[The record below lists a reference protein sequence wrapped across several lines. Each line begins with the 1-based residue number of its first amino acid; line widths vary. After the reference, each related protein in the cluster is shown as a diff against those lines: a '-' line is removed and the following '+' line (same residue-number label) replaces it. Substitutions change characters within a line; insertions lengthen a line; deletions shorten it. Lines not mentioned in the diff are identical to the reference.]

1 MVITM
6 AEEGDKGN
14 KASGDRASSAA
25 SPGVVPSPSPS
36 PADRSLGTRARESP
50 DSEDRML
57 PGQPGHNVVLT
68 GFMGTGKTT
77 VGVLLAER
85 LGFDFVDTDALIE
98 ARHGPIPE
106 IFRSSGESAFR
117 RFEHDVAVELGA
129 RSSHVVSTGGRLL
142 LDPANAA
149 ALGRTGSVFCLT
161 ATIRTTLDRVMND
174 AVGTRPLLAGSN
186 VRERIETLLAER
198 AEGYAQFIQVPTDGR
213 DPEQIVDEII
223 DLLAADPATRS
234 APSPDEP
241 ADL

>member
-6 AEEGDKGN
+6 AEEEERVDDPLVD
-14 KASGDRASSAA
+14 AAA
-25 SPGVVPSPSPS
+25 S
-36 PADRSLGTRARESP
+36 ADRSDPGLS
-50 DSEDRML
+50 DR
-57 PGQPGHNVVLT
+57 NVVLT

-106 IFRSSGESAFR
+106 IFRSSGEASFR

-129 RSSHVVSTGGRLL
+129 RTSLVVSTGGRLL
-142 LDPANAA
+142 LDRANAA

-161 ATIRTTLDRVMND
+161 ATIETILDRVMND
-174 AVGTRPLLAGSN
+174 DSVRSRPLLAGSD

-198 AEGYAQFIQVPTDGR
+198 AEGYAQFTPVQTDGR
-213 DPEQIVDEII
+213 DPQQIVDEII
-223 DLLAADPATRS
+223 DLLVARPVARS
-234 APSPDEP
+234 APTADEP
-241 ADL
+241 EDV